1 MVLLVCGIGVQKMA
15 NENTVTIPIEEY
27 FDLRQKAEM
36 NSFLM
41 VELGRMNER
50 LNGLDSQWYRLEE
63 EIRRIRDG
71 K

>member
-1 MVLLVCGIGVQKMA
+1 MQKMA